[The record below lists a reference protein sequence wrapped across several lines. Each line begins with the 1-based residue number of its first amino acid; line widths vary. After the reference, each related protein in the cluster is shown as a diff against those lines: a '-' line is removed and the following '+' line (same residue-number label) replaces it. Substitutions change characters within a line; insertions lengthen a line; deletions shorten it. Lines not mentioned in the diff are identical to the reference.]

1 MNSRKN
7 KKFFWGGKGV
17 VKKVLG
23 NVRIS
28 WQNIQYTLMLCHVY
42 LDQPSE
48 LVRKVTDPISECV
61 LSSFRRYYE
70 YYEDTARPGR
80 LGKIL
85 LSSLYIHS
93 CPADQLEQLFFSGI
107 IGSVNIDSV
116 IPYILSMDIPA
127 QCTNTHNIKE
137 EEEEEEAEAEEESET
152 ESHSQS
158 SHLNTDNYQ
167 E

>member
-1 MNSRKN
+1 MTSNNWSKL
-7 KKFFWGGKGV
+7 W
-17 VKKVLG
+17 L
-23 NVRIS
+23 S
-28 WQNIQYTLMLCHVY
+28 VY

-48 LVRKVTDPISECV
+48 LLRKVTDPISECV

-70 YYEDTARPGR
+70 YYDDTPRSGR

-85 LSSLYIHS
+85 LSSLYIDS

-116 IPYILSMDIPA
+116 IPYILSMDIPS
-127 QCTNTHNIKE
+127 QYNSNTQTLQEEVE
-137 EEEEEEAEAEEESET
+137 EEEDSET
-152 ESHSQS
+152 ENQSQS
-158 SHLNTDNYQ
+158 SQFSVDKYQ